1 MTDLV
6 LKLTKS
12 SSLLLRSQQFF
23 TSTISF
29 FRDGQLDTLALWKRD
44 QWLFSTNNKDV
55 SDTSSK
61 SSVKDILDMD
71 DFKTTLMLFTMSND
85 TNTTHV
91 ITTSDIA
98 NISRV
103 KLDKFS
109 DFTSF
114 QINLDGV
121 VDLDQWVWVTDGT
134 TIVSNGIWDS
144 LGTELDLFHLGKLVL
159 GFFFS
164 DAMDG
169 ETTLD
174 IIDETKVFTSLFN
187 GDDIYSLR

>member
-1 MTDLV
+1 M
-6 LKLTKS
+6 
-12 SSLLLRSQQFF
+12 RSQQFF

-144 LGTELDLFHLGKLVL
+144 LGTELDLLHLGKLVL